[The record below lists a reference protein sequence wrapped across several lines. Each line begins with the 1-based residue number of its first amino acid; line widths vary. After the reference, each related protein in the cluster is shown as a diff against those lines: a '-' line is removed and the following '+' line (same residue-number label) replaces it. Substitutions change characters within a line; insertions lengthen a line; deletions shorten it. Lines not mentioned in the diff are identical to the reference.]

1 MTNFVEQA
9 IESGKKV
16 TLSAIESDLN
26 TGNWNALYFASEPQI
41 DKLIESGKI
50 DEDFSCRYQDYQEE
64 LRIMMS
70 EF

>member
-26 TGNWNALYFASEPQI
+26 TSNWNALYFATDCQI
-41 DKLIESGKI
+41 NKLIESGKI
-50 DEDFSCRYQDYQEE
+50 DEDFFCRYQDYQEE
-64 LRIMMS
+64 MRVMMN